1 MVTIRFTGQV
11 TADGQLH
18 FEPPPNLPPGVVGIT
33 IEIPDLA
40 EAFTEDEI
48 NDLLTF
54 TPKSG
59 AAIVAAGLTGGW
71 EDMGITDPVAWV
83 EEQRRAFVTRWT
95 PLQVV

>member
-1 MVTIRFTGQV
+1 MVTIRLTGQV

-18 FEPPPNLPPGVVGIT
+18 FEPPSNLPPGAVQIT

-40 EAFTEDEI
+40 EAFTEAEI

-59 AAIVAAGLTGGW
+59 AEIVAAGLAGGW
-71 EDMGITDPVAWV
+71 EDLGITDPVAWV
-83 EEQRRAFVTRWT
+83 EDKRPVPQQYWT
-95 PLQVV
+95 EGLFS